1 MDSMKVKLNIPPMSM
16 LQEYQSEMM
25 TIWEFLSKETP
36 WWTNPF
42 GNTVCL
48 CFREIGVPGLV
59 RYVSVGSFPPVCFDG
74 YVEYDP
80 SKYAELDG
88 IGGLMGEL
96 MDLSIRF
103 NLYKVFI
110 KRSFHNIE
118 YTVWL
123 HRLEAGQDCN
133 IDADM
138 VEKFTNKVFGK

>member
-1 MDSMKVKLNIPPMSM
+1 MTVKLNIPPMSM

-25 TIWEFLSKETP
+25 TIWEFLENKTP
-36 WWTNPF
+36 WWANPI

-48 CFREIGVPGLV
+48 CFREIGVFNPV
-59 RYVSVGSFPPVCFDG
+59 RYVSVGSRKPMCFDA
-74 YVEYDP
+74 YVETEP
-80 SKYAELDG
+80 SKYAVLDG

-103 NLYKVFI
+103 NLYKVFV

-123 HRLEAGQDCN
+123 HRLEDGQESN
-133 IDADM
+133 IDAEM
-138 VEKFTNKVFGK
+138 VEKFSNKVFGK

>member
-1 MDSMKVKLNIPPMSM
+1 MDIMKVKLNIPPMPM
-16 LQEYQSEMM
+16 LQEYQSETM

-59 RYVSVGSFPPVCFDG
+59 RYVSVGSFTPVCFDA
-74 YVEYDP
+74 YAEADP

-96 MDLSIRF
+96 MDLSIQF
-103 NLYKVFI
+103 NLYKVFV
-110 KRSFHNIE
+110 KRSFNSIE

-123 HRLEAGQDCN
+123 HRLEAGQDRN

>member
-1 MDSMKVKLNIPPMSM
+1 MTVKLNIPPMSM

-25 TIWEFLSKETP
+25 TIWEFLYKETP
-36 WWTNPF
+36 WWANPN

-48 CFREIGVPGLV
+48 CFREIGVFNLL
-59 RYVSVGSFPPVCFDG
+59 RYVSVGSRPPMCFDA
-74 YVEYDP
+74 YVESDP
-80 SKYAELDG
+80 GKYAELDG

-103 NLYKVFI
+103 NLYKVFV

-123 HRLEAGQDCN
+123 HRLEDGQERN

-138 VEKFTNKVFGK
+138 VEKFSNKVFGK

>member
-1 MDSMKVKLNIPPMSM
+1 MSM

-59 RYVSVGSFPPVCFDG
+59 RYVSVGSFPPVCFDA
-74 YVEYDP
+74 YVEADP

-96 MDLSIRF
+96 MDMSVQF
-103 NLYKVFI
+103 NLYKVSVGVGMF
-110 KRSFHNIE
+110 E
-118 YTVWL
+118 CQYTVWISKVEPEQE
-123 HRLEAGQDCN
+123 HN

-138 VEKFTNKVFGK
+138 VEKFAKKVFPVEQ

>member
-16 LQEYQSEMM
+16 LQEYQSETM

-59 RYVSVGSFPPVCFDG
+59 RYVSVGSYPPVCFDA
-74 YVEYDP
+74 YAEADP
-80 SKYAELDG
+80 SKYVELDG

-96 MDLSIRF
+96 MDLSIQF
-103 NLYKVFI
+103 NLYKVFV
-110 KRSFHNIE
+110 KRSFNNIE

-123 HRLEAGQDCN
+123 NRLENGQERN

-138 VEKFTNKVFGK
+138 VEKFSNKVFGK

>member
-16 LQEYQSEMM
+16 IQEHQSEMM
-25 TIWEFLSKETP
+25 TIGEFLYKETP
-36 WWTNPF
+36 WWTNPN

-48 CFREIGVPGLV
+48 CFREIGVFNLL
-59 RYVSVGSFPPVCFDG
+59 RYVSVGSRPPMCFG
-74 YVEYDP
+74 AYVESDP
-80 SKYAELDG
+80 GKYAVLDG

-103 NLYKVFI
+103 NLYKVFV

-123 HRLEAGQDCN
+123 NRIEDEQDCN

-138 VEKFTNKVFGK
+138 VEKFSNKVFGK

>member
-1 MDSMKVKLNIPPMSM
+1 MTVKLNIPPMSM

-25 TIWEFLSKETP
+25 TIWEFLYKETP
-36 WWTNPF
+36 WWTNPI

-48 CFREIGVPGLV
+48 CFREIGVFNPV
-59 RYVSVGSFPPVCFDG
+59 RYVSVGSRKPLCFDA
-74 YVEYDP
+74 YVIAEP
-80 SKYAELDG
+80 SKYAALDG

-96 MDLSIRF
+96 MDLSILF
-103 NLYKVFI
+103 NLYKVFV
-110 KRSFHNIE
+110 KRSFNNIE

-138 VEKFTNKVFGK
+138 VEKFCEKVFGK